1 MRNYEN
7 ERELTRAL
15 LDFLEKSPT
24 SFHAVEQMEARLRKE
39 GFEELRE
46 EDSWKL
52 EEGGK
57 YYVIRSM
64 SSLIAFR
71 IPGTDFGGYQI
82 MASHSDSPAFKLKE
96 NPEMEAE
103 QHYVKLNVEKYG
115 GMLCAPWFDRPLSIA
130 GTPGHR
136 QRGQTG
142 HKAGERG
149 PGFGD
154 DSQPGNPYEPPGK

>member
-103 QHYVKLNVEKYG
+103 QAYDPAARIPPEGVVYQ
-115 GMLCAPWFDRPLSIA
+115 
-130 GTPGHR
+130 PGQPVPELDQWNDLR
-136 QRGQTG
+136 
-142 HKAGERG
+142 AVM
-149 PGFGD
+149 GD
-154 DSQPGNPYEPPGK
+154 DGVLRIFKEKNSDDFC

>member
-71 IPGTDFGGYQI
+71 IPGTDFTFRTLIG
-82 MASHSDSPAFKLKE
+82 ASPPREKSLSKL
-96 NPEMEAE
+96 P
-103 QHYVKLNVEKYG
+103 
-115 GMLCAPWFDRPLSIA
+115 
-130 GTPGHR
+130 
-136 QRGQTG
+136 
-142 HKAGERG
+142 
-149 PGFGD
+149 
-154 DSQPGNPYEPPGK
+154 